1 MASGKQAL
9 TKKLSRRSLFRTASY
24 FLGAVPILGAILSDR
39 ALAQNKVAQA
49 AVSYQDSPKGS
60 QQCSNCAAFE
70 APHSCKTVAGDIHPT
85 GWCSIWT
92 AK

>member
-1 MASGKQAL
+1 MEDDKRPVSEKF
-9 TKKLSRRSLFRTASY
+9 SRRSLFRTASY
-24 FLGAVPILGAILSDR
+24 FLGAVPVLGAILPDR

-70 APHSCKTVAGDIHPT
+70 PPHACKTVAGDIHPT